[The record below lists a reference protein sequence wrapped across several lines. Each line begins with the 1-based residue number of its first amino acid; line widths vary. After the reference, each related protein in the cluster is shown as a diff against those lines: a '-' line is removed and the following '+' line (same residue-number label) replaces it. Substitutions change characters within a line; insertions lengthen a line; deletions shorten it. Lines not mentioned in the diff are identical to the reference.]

1 MNQAATQIS
10 KVAVAKKQ
18 KQIVVAVA
26 AVVDG
31 KGNVLLT
38 RRNQPE
44 LPDAHGKWEMPGGK
58 VEFNEAPEVTAVR
71 EVFEETGYE
80 IQVDPTRV
88 SVKAMVWEFAERDI
102 HTILIAYRAT
112 IIGGELKIQGGAVSD
127 ARWWPI
133 DQIPVPHMLP
143 LDDEF
148 VLELARNCYRT
159 STTRSWPSF

>member
-1 MNQAATQIS
+1 METATYQDS
-10 KVAVAKKQ
+10 QTVATKKQ

-44 LPDAHGKWEMPGGK
+44 LLEAHNKWEMPGGK
-58 VEFNEAPEVTAVR
+58 VEFNEAPDVTAAR
-71 EVFEETGYE
+71 EVFEETGY
-80 IQVDPTRV
+80 QVRIDPTRV

-112 IIGGELKIQGGAVSD
+112 VVGGELKVQGGAVSD

-148 VLELARNCYRT
+148 VLELARN
-159 STTRSWPSF
+159 

>member
-1 MNQAATQIS
+1 MNQVVTKDQT
-10 KVAVAKKQ
+10 VAVTKTQ

-31 KGNVLLT
+31 RGNVLLT

-44 LPDAHGKWEMPGGK
+44 LPEAHNKWEMPGGK
-58 VEFNEAPEVTAVR
+58 VEFNEAPDVTAAR
-71 EVFEETGYE
+71 EVLEETGY
-80 IQVDPTRV
+80 QVRIDPTRV

-148 VLELARNCYRT
+148 VLELAEE
-159 STTRSWPSF
+159 

>member
-1 MNQAATQIS
+1 METATYQDS
-10 KVAVAKKQ
+10 QTVATKKQ

-44 LPDAHGKWEMPGGK
+44 LLEAHNKWEMPGGK
-58 VEFNEAPEVTAVR
+58 VEFNEAPDVTAAR
-71 EVFEETGYE
+71 EVFEETGY
-80 IQVDPTRV
+80 QVRIDPTRV

-112 IIGGELKIQGGAVSD
+112 VIGGELKIQGGAVSD

-148 VLELARNCYRT
+148 VLELARN
-159 STTRSWPSF
+159 